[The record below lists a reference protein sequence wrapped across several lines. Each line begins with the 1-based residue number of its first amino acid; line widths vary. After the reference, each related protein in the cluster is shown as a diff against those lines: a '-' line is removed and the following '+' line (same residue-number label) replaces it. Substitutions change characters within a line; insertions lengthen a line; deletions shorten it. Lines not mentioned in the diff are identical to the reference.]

1 MSLRGPFD
9 DLTAWLDGFSRPL
22 VLSHRRP
29 DGDALGALAAMAL
42 ALQQRGRQPL
52 VALYEPFPVRYRLL
66 ENLVNWHNWDQVR
79 AKAAHDCDAV
89 VLLDTCSWQQLE
101 PAREFLAA
109 APPTAVIDH
118 HTTADSIGTRQGD
131 FRLIDPQASAT
142 CLLLY
147 QWMQVAGLR
156 LDVPIATALF
166 VGITTDCGWFRF
178 ANTDAQTLRVA
189 ADLLERGIDAAA
201 IYDAIYQQDSEGRVR
216 LIARMLSS
224 LELHAGGR
232 LAVMYIRRSDFD
244 ATGTDGRVTED
255 LVNEAARLAST
266 EATLLF
272 TEEPD
277 AIRVNFRSK
286 RALDVARLAQRFGGG
301 GHARA
306 AGARLGGPWAQVV
319 PQVIA
324 DTTAALEALP
334 QSGR

>member
-1 MSLRGPFD
+1 
-9 DLTAWLDGFSRPL
+9 
-22 VLSHRRP
+22 
-29 DGDALGALAAMAL
+29 MAL
-42 ALQQRGRQPL
+42 ALQQRDKRPL
-52 VALYEPFPVRYRLL
+52 VALYEPFPLRYRLL
-66 ENLVNWHNWDQVR
+66 QEVVSWRSWQQIR
-79 AKAAHDCDAV
+79 AEAARVCDAV
-89 VLLDTCSWQQLE
+89 VLLDTCAWQQVE
-101 PAREFLAA
+101 PAAEFLAA
-109 APPTAVIDH
+109 GPPTAVIDH
-118 HTTADSIGTRQGD
+118 HATTDAIGTRPGD
-131 FRLIDPQASAT
+131 FRLIAPQAGAT

-147 QWMQVAGLR
+147 EWMQAAGVR

-189 ADLLERGIDAAA
+189 ADLLESGVDAAS

-232 LAVMYIRRSDFD
+232 LAVMYIRRADFD
-244 ATGTDGRVTED
+244 ATNTDGRVTED

-272 TEEPD
+272 VEEPD

-286 RALDVARLAQRFGGG
+286 HHLDVAGLAERFGGG

-306 AGARLGGPWAQVV
+306 AGARLRGPWAQAV
-319 PQVIA
+319 PQVVA
-324 DTTAALEALP
+324 ATAAALEALP